1 MIQVYKKTIQECLK
15 SEKENDILS
24 IIIKLYCKLDSEDI
38 TNKIVPYLTNEN
50 ELIKK
55 ATIFA
60 LIKYGINENITLA
73 KDELTKLFSYSNK
86 DIKIAL
92 DCLCQIKEV
101 FNYEENIIQALNS
114 LDTNIKISAIKTV
127 GELKLTKFLPNLLND
142 LKYQINQIIF

>member
-1 MIQVYKKTIQECLK
+1 IQECLK

-38 TNKIVPYLTNEN
+38 TNKIVPHLTNEN

-60 LIKYGINENITLA
+60 LIKYGNNKNINLA
-73 KDELTKLFSYSNK
+73 KDELTKLFSSSNK

-101 FNYEENIIQALNS
+101 FNYKENIIQALNS
-114 LDTNIKISAIKTV
+114 LDNNI
-127 GELKLTKFLPNLLND
+127 
-142 LKYQINQIIF
+142 YY